1 MPFFLQYVITSL
13 GGDRFAS
20 KSLSI
25 LIMKEK
31 HVGETPNGTVPG
43 SLPYDGHSSGAWKT
57 TSATTTTTPTT
68 SCESPRDGRCRCDC
82 GGGRSPTSRRGRRRE
97 GRTADAGTLPSRGS
111 LFLAHCTCSP
121 FLLLLLLSPLHFTQS
136 PQSIDC
142 YFRCFSPRHST
153 ANASGGG
160 GGRRPTGA
168 ADAAGGG
175 GRGRFA
181 RSRSVGRSVIPTR
194 EDERE
199 EESAGRTELTHRTD
213 GRIKRR
219 TKERGCGRRVDQGAA
234 AVKMETTTGS
244 PRRHITY
251 VALPCTR
258 WL

>member
-1 MPFFLQYVITSL
+1 MPFFLTYVITSL

-43 SLPYDGHSSGAWKT
+43 SLPYGGHSSGAWKT
-57 TSATTTTTPTT
+57 TSATTTTTTPTA
-68 SCESPRDGRCRCDC
+68 SCASPRDGRCRCDC

-160 GGRRPTGA
+160 GRRREAADEGRR
-168 ADAAGGG
+168 
-175 GRGRFA
+175 GRRGWRRQRPP
-181 RSRSVGRSVIPTR
+181 RSVAVGRS
-194 EDERE
+194 
-199 EESAGRTELTHRTD
+199 D
-213 GRIKRR
+213 GR
-219 TKERGCGRRVDQGAA
+219 
-234 AVKMETTTGS
+234 
-244 PRRHITY
+244 
-251 VALPCTR
+251 
-258 WL
+258 